1 MGYVVVD
8 RLRSTILL
16 CRSETS
22 YAPSTSNNNSS
33 TTSNCPPPLPQTQ
46 TLNFQVT
53 PPHLTSQLPTVPPD
67 RLNSAGC

>member
-1 MGYVVVD
+1 MYAYAYMGYVGLVD

-33 TTSNCPPPLPQTQ
+33 PPPNCPPP
-46 TLNFQVT
+46 T
-53 PPHLTSQLPTVPPD
+53 PPKPKLSTLK
-67 RLNSAGC
+67 